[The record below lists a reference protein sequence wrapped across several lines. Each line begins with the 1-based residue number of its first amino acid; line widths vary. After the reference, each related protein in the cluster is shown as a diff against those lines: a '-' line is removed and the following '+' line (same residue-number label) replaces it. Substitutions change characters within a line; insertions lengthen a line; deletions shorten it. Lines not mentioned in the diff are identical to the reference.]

1 MYIKEMRVFGFKR
14 FSKLQVEL
22 SPGINIVVGDNDAGK
37 STLLEVITA
46 VLDGQYRGTSL
57 ARNLS
62 EDYHKLSTK
71 ASDKSSSAISFID
84 QILLFTLI
92 NGVANPSLPGAIR
105 SLRSIV

>member
-62 EDYHKLSTK
+62 ED
-71 ASDKSSSAISFID
+71 
-84 QILLFTLI
+84 LF
-92 NGVANPSLPGAIR
+92 NAENVATYIKNIR
-105 SLRSIV
+105 SGTQCEPPEILIEAVFGGNDQEELLGCVYTI

>member
-57 ARNLS
+57 ARNLP
-62 EDYHKLSTK
+62 ED
-71 ASDKSSSAISFID
+71 
-84 QILLFTLI
+84 LFNAENVATYI
-92 NGVANPSLPGAIR
+92 KNGSVKPVLT
-105 SLRSIV
+105 

>member
-14 FSKLQVEL
+14 FSKLQVEF

-37 STLLEVITA
+37 STLLEAITA

-62 EDYHKLSTK
+62 EDLFNAENVATYIKIFVQELNANRQRFLSKLYLVVMTK
-71 ASDKSSSAISFID
+71 K
-84 QILLFTLI
+84 
-92 NGVANPSLPGAIR
+92 NY
-105 SLRSIV
+105 

>member
-14 FSKLQVEL
+14 FSKLQVEF

-37 STLLEVITA
+37 STLLEAITA

-62 EDYHKLSTK
+62 EDLFNAENVATYIKKFVQELNANRQRFLSKLYLAVMTK
-71 ASDKSSSAISFID
+71 K
-84 QILLFTLI
+84 
-92 NGVANPSLPGAIR
+92 NY
-105 SLRSIV
+105 

>member
-62 EDYHKLSTK
+62 ED
-71 ASDKSSSAISFID
+71 
-84 QILLFTLI
+84 LF
-92 NGVANPSLPGAIR
+92 NAENVATYIKNIR
-105 SLRSIV
+105 SGTQCEPPEILIEAVFGGMTKKNY